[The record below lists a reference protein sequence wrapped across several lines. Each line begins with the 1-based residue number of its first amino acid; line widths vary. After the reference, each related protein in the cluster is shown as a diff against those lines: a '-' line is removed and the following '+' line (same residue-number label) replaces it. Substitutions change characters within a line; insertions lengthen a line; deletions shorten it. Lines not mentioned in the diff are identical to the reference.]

1 MSGECPSKA
10 AGKEE
15 NPNSGH
21 RRRLLDRFEKNGL
34 AALSDH
40 EIIELLLTYVLPQRD
55 LKPIAKKLLAAFSTV
70 SGVLNAP
77 IDELMNI
84 GGMGGRA
91 AHFFLLFKEI
101 MSFCLK
107 EKYSRQSIMT
117 HRGDVEEYLRFHFG
131 LLREEYVAA
140 IFLDSAHHVIASE
153 TVAKGTVNQCAI
165 YPREVAFRA
174 LKHDA
179 AYLILAHNHPGGGKA
194 PSEEDWSITQRL
206 IQVGKLLDIPLLD
219 HIIITGETTISLR
232 DLPRWP
238 G

>member
-1 MSGECPSKA
+1 MNGEK
-10 AGKEE
+10 E

-21 RRRLLDRFEKNGL
+21 RRRLLERFEKNGL
-34 AALSDH
+34 SSLSDH
-40 EIIELLLTYVLPQRD
+40 EIIELLLTYVVPRRD
-55 LKPIAKKLLAAFSTV
+55 LKLVAKKLLAAFSTV

-77 IDELMNI
+77 TDELMAVAGI
-84 GGMGGRA
+84 GRRA
-91 AHFFLLFKEI
+91 AHLFLLFKEI

-107 EKYSRQSIMT
+107 EKYSRQSILT

-140 IFLDSAHHVIASE
+140 IFLDSARHVIASE
-153 TVAKGTVNQCAI
+153 TVTKGTVNQCVV

-174 LKHDA
+174 LRHNA
-179 AYLILAHNHPGGGKA
+179 ASLILAHNHPGGGKS

-206 IQVGKLLDIPLLD
+206 IQLGKLLDIPLLD
-219 HIIITGETTISLR
+219 HIIITDEKTISLR
-232 DLPRWP
+232 DLPRWL